1 MSFRGGRGGRM
12 SRDSGRPTLFGTDI
26 KPEFAPSE
34 LYREFDLP
42 LQANLTDFE
51 KRSVSQFLQYQQ
63 DVRDSAFYV
72 TDQKKGAVEYE
83 GGINDGI
90 KRYSDRYLKK
100 RKVGK
105 SVTDHP
111 YIIEFFPRELYS
123 ALGVKS
129 SEVTKKPKGRRLDLA
144 QFRETLEDGEE
155 EALGDDATAGARLGA
170 DVENEE
176 DDENERKAGGLNEQE
191 DEDEEEE
198 EEEEEEDEFEEDE
211 DGDYNA
217 ERYFDDG
224 EEDYDDGGDDEAA
237 Y

>member
-42 LQANLTDFE
+42 IQANLTDFE

-72 TDQKKGAVEYE
+72 TDQKKGTVEYE
-83 GGINDGI
+83 GGTNDGI

-111 YIIEFFPRELYS
+111 YIIDFFPRELHS

-129 SEVTKKPKGRRLDLA
+129 SKVTKKPKGRRLDLA
-144 QFRETLEDGEE
+144 QFRESLE
-155 EALGDDATAGARLGA
+155 EADDEVLGDGTSTGAKLAAGL
-170 DVENEE
+170 ENEE
-176 DDENERKAGGLNEQE
+176 DEDNERKDAE
-191 DEDEEEE
+191 DEDEEEDE
-198 EEEEEEDEFEEDE
+198 DEDEEEEEDEFEEDE

>member
-34 LYREFDLP
+34 LYPEFDLP
-42 LQANLTDFE
+42 TLANLTDLE
-51 KRSVSQFLQYQQ
+51 RRSVSQFLQYQQ

-72 TDQKKGAVEYE
+72 TDKKKGAVEYE

-105 SVTDHP
+105 SVADHP
-111 YIIEFFPRELYS
+111 YIIEFFPQELHS

-129 SEVTKKPKGRRLDLA
+129 SNFTAKPKRQRLDLA
-144 QFRETLEDGEE
+144 QFRESLEQEGEE
-155 EALGDDATAGARLGA
+155 EAEGHGVSTAARPDAG
-170 DVENEE
+170 VENDE
-176 DDENERKAGGLNEQE
+176 DDENERNDEEDEE
-191 DEDEEEE
+191 DEDEDED
-198 EEEEEEDEFEEDE
+198 EDEFEEDE

-224 EEDYDDGGDDEAA
+224 EEDYDDAGGDDEAA